1 MVVELKGGA
10 FKPEHIG
17 QLNFYL
23 TVVDA
28 QIKAA
33 DDGPTIGLLL
43 CRKQNRL
50 VAQYAV
56 NGIDKPIGVAE
67 YHLLQG
73 LPDNLAQ
80 NLPSID
86 QIEAGLLGDWTI
98 G

>member
-1 MVVELKGGA
+1 MLHQNDKPKGR
-10 FKPEHIG
+10 
-17 QLNFYL
+17 
-23 TVVDA
+23 
-28 QIKAA
+28 
-33 DDGPTIGLLL
+33 
-43 CRKQNRL
+43 CRVAW

-86 QIEAGLLGDWTI
+86 QIEAGLLGDWPI
-98 G
+98 E